1 MGRPI
6 VHNGIP
12 VNLDDGVDESM
23 LDQDSSCDAVDGQAM
38 YEAELANAGEEV
50 QR

>member
-6 VHNGIP
+6 IHDGIP

-23 LDQDSSCDAVDGQAM
+23 LDQDSSGDAVDGQAM
-38 YEAELANAGEEV
+38 YEAELAKGVEEA
-50 QR
+50 QE